1 MTAPRVEPG
10 SFRDPHSRVFETE
23 DGVLR
28 TLSPEGLA
36 DWESFAATD
45 LFPRLVAEGK
55 LIETERVDGDADL
68 PDELRE
74 GAAAVL
80 RHEKIPFVSYPYEW
94 PFGMLRDAALLQLE
108 LLEAALG
115 EDLILKDSSPYNV
128 QWRGSRPVFID
139 VGSFERLPQGEPWL
153 GYRQFCMLF
162 LYPLLLQAYKDVPFQ
177 PWLRGSIDGITPQ
190 QCRNL
195 MSLRDLFRRG
205 VFAHVYLHSR
215 FDRRRAQ
222 TAGDVKRELRAAGF
236 KKELIVANVR
246 RLAKLIRGLAW
257 KLEPSTWS
265 EYGATTSYSEGD
277 AVRKE
282 AFVRAA
288 VGTRRWN
295 LVWDLGCNIG
305 RFARIA
311 AENAR
316 CVVALDADAGV
327 VEQVYSALK
336 EEGSASI
343 LPLAVN
349 VVDPSPGIGW
359 RGTERRTLAERGS
372 PDLTLCL
379 ALVHHAV
386 IGANV
391 PVRDFVDWLASL
403 ETALVIEFPTRDDP
417 QVQRLLAAKR
427 EGMHAD
433 YERGWF
439 ERCLGEAFDVERSET
454 LASGN
459 RVLYFARPKA

>member
-1 MTAPRVEPG
+1 MTAARVEPG
-10 SFRDPHSRVFETE
+10 SFRDPHSRVFTTE

-28 TLSPEGLA
+28 TLSAEGLA
-36 DWESFAATD
+36 DWEAFAATD

-55 LIETERVDGDADL
+55 LVETERLDDDVDL
-68 PDELRE
+68 PAGLLE

-108 LLEAALG
+108 LLEGALA
-115 EDLILKDSSPYNV
+115 EDLVLKDSSPYNL

-139 VGSFERLPQGEPWL
+139 VGSFERLPRGEPWI

-162 LYPLLLQAYKDVPFQ
+162 LYPLLLQAYKNVPFQ

-190 QCRNL
+190 ECRSL
-195 MSLRDLFRRG
+195 MSFRDLFRRG

-215 FDRRRAQ
+215 FDRRSAE

-246 RLAKLIRGLAW
+246 RLAKLIRRLEW
-257 KLEPSTWS
+257 NPEPSTWA

-277 AVRKE
+277 AARKE
-282 AFVRAA
+282 DFVRAA
-288 VGTRRWN
+288 VGTRRWS
-295 LVWDLGCNIG
+295 LAWDLGCNVG
-305 RFARIA
+305 RFARMV

-316 CVVALDADAGV
+316 YVVALDADAAV
-327 VEQVYSALK
+327 VERVYRTFR

-343 LPLAVN
+343 LPLTVN

-359 RGTERRTLAERGS
+359 RGTERRTLEERGS

-379 ALVHHAV
+379 ALIHHVV
-386 IGANV
+386 IRGNV

-427 EGMHAD
+427 EGLHAD

-459 RVLYFARPKA
+459 RVLYFARPKT

>member
-1 MTAPRVEPG
+1 
-10 SFRDPHSRVFETE
+10 
-23 DGVLR
+23 
-28 TLSPEGLA
+28 
-36 DWESFAATD
+36 
-45 LFPRLVAEGK
+45 
-55 LIETERVDGDADL
+55 
-68 PDELRE
+68 
-74 GAAAVL
+74 
-80 RHEKIPFVSYPYEW
+80 
-94 PFGMLRDAALLQLE
+94 
-108 LLEAALG
+108 
-115 EDLILKDSSPYNV
+115 
-128 QWRGSRPVFID
+128 
-139 VGSFERLPQGEPWL
+139 
-153 GYRQFCMLF
+153 MLF

-215 FDRRRAQ
+215 LDRQRPQ

-246 RLAKLIRGLAW
+246 RLAKLIRGLEW
-257 KLEPSTWS
+257 NPQPSTWS

-277 AVRKE
+277 AARKE
-282 AFVRAA
+282 EFVRSA
-288 VGTRRWN
+288 VGSRRWN
-295 LVWDLGCNIG
+295 LVWDLGCNVG
-305 RFARIA
+305 RFARLA

-316 CVVALDADAGV
+316 YVVALDADAAV
-327 VEQVYSALK
+327 VEQGYRALK
-336 EEGSASI
+336 DEGNASI

-359 RGTERRTLAERGS
+359 RETERRTLTARGS
-372 PDLTLCL
+372 PDLALCL
-379 ALVHHAV
+379 ALIHHLV
-386 IGANV
+386 IRGNV
-391 PVRDFVDWLASL
+391 PVRDFVAWLASL
-403 ETALVIEFPTRDDP
+403 EAELIIEFPTRDDP

-439 ERCLGEAFDVERSET
+439 ERCLGEAFDVDRSET

-459 RVLYFARPKA
+459 RVLYFARPKT

>member
-1 MTAPRVEPG
+1 MTAARVEPG
-10 SFRDPHSRVFETE
+10 SFRDPNSRVFTTE

-36 DWESFAATD
+36 DWRAFAATD

-55 LIETERVDGDADL
+55 LIETEQLDGDVDL
-68 PDELRE
+68 PAELRE

-94 PFGMLRDAALLQLE
+94 PFGMLRDAALLQLD
-108 LLEAALG
+108 LLEAALA

-139 VGSFERLPQGEPWL
+139 VGSFERLPQGEPWI

-162 LYPLLLQAYKDVPFQ
+162 LYPLLLQAYKNVPFQ

-190 QCRNL
+190 QCRGL

-205 VFAHVYLHSR
+205 VFSHVYLHSR
-215 FDRRRAQ
+215 LERRPER
-222 TAGDVKRELRAAGF
+222 TASEVKGELRAAGF
-236 KKELIVANVR
+236 KKELIAANVR
-246 RLAKLIRGLAW
+246 RLAKLIRGLEW
-257 KLEPSTWS
+257 NPGSSTWS
-265 EYGATTSYSEGD
+265 EYGATTSYTEDD
-277 AVRKE
+277 AGRKE
-282 AFVRAA
+282 EFVRAA

-295 LVWDLGCNIG
+295 LVWDLGCNVG
-305 RFARIA
+305 RFARMA

-316 CVVALDADAGV
+316 YVVALDADAAVAERLYG
-327 VEQVYSALK
+327 ALQ
-336 EEGSASI
+336 EETNATL

-349 VVDPSPGIGW
+349 IVDPSPGIGW
-359 RGTERRTLAERGS
+359 RGTERRTLEERGL

-379 ALVHHAV
+379 ALIHHAV
-386 IGANV
+386 IRGNV
-391 PVRDFVDWLASL
+391 PVRDFVGWLASL

-417 QVQRLLAAKR
+417 QVRGLLGAKR

-439 ERCLGEAFDVERSET
+439 ERCLDDAFDVERSET

-459 RVLYFARPKA
+459 RVLYFSRPKS

>member
-1 MTAPRVEPG
+1 MTAARVEPG
-10 SFRDPHSRVFETE
+10 SFRDPHSRVFTTE

-28 TLSPEGLA
+28 TLSAEGLA
-36 DWESFAATD
+36 DWDAIAATD

-55 LIETERVDGDADL
+55 LVETERLDDDVDL
-68 PDELRE
+68 PAELRE

-108 LLEAALG
+108 LLEGALA

-128 QWRGSRPVFID
+128 QWRGSRPAFID
-139 VGSFERLPQGEPWL
+139 VGSFERLPRGEPWI

-162 LYPLLLQAYKDVPFQ
+162 LYPLLLQAYKNVPFQ

-190 QCRNL
+190 ECRSL
-195 MSLRDLFRRG
+195 MSFRDLFRRG

-215 FDRRRAQ
+215 LDRRPAE

-236 KKELIVANVR
+236 KKELIVANLR
-246 RLAKLIRGLAW
+246 RLAKLIRRLEW
-257 KLEPSTWS
+257 NPEPSTWA

-277 AVRKE
+277 AARKE
-282 AFVRAA
+282 DFVRAA
-288 VGTRRWN
+288 VGTRRWS
-295 LVWDLGCNIG
+295 LAWDLGCNVG
-305 RFARIA
+305 RFARMA

-316 CVVALDADAGV
+316 YVVALDADAAV
-327 VEQVYSALK
+327 VERVYRAIK
-336 EEGSASI
+336 EEGSASV

-359 RGTERRTLAERGS
+359 RGTERRTLEERGL

-379 ALVHHAV
+379 ALIHHVV
-386 IGANV
+386 IRGNV

-427 EGMHAD
+427 EGLHAD

-439 ERCLGEAFDVERSET
+439 ERCLGEAFDVGRSET
-454 LASGN
+454 LTSGN
-459 RVLYFARPKA
+459 RFLYFARPKI

>member
-1 MTAPRVEPG
+1 MTAARVEPG
-10 SFRDPHSRVFETE
+10 SFRDPYSRVITTD

-28 TLSPEGLA
+28 TLSAEGLA
-36 DWESFAATD
+36 DWEAFARTD
-45 LFPRLVAEGK
+45 LFPHLVAESK
-55 LIETERVDGDADL
+55 LIETERVDDDVDL
-68 PDELRE
+68 PAALRE
-74 GAAAVL
+74 GVAAVL

-94 PFGMLRDAALLQLE
+94 PFGMLRDAALLQLGLVE
-108 LLEAALG
+108 RAVA

-128 QWRGSRPVFID
+128 QWRGPRPVFID

-162 LYPLLLQAYKDVPFQ
+162 LYPLLLQAYKKVPFQ

-215 FDRRRAQ
+215 LERRPTQ

-246 RLAKLIRGLAW
+246 RLAKLIRALQENA
-257 KLEPSTWS
+257 EPTMWS
-265 EYGATTSYSEGD
+265 EYAATTSYTEDD
-277 AVRKE
+277 AARKE
-282 AFVRAA
+282 EFVRAA
-288 VGTRRWN
+288 AGARRWE
-295 LVWDLGCNIG
+295 LAWDIGCNFG

-316 CVVALDADAGV
+316 YVVALDADAAV
-327 VEQVYSALK
+327 VEQVYRAVK

-343 LPLAVN
+343 LPLVVN
-349 VVDPSPGIGW
+349 IVDPSPGMGW
-359 RGTERRTLAERGS
+359 RGTERRTLEERGL
-372 PDLTLCL
+372 PDLTFCL
-379 ALVHHAV
+379 ALIHHAV
-386 IGANV
+386 IRGNV
-391 PVRDFVDWLASL
+391 PVRDFVEWLTSL
-403 ETALVIEFPTRDDP
+403 ESALVIEFPTRDDP
-417 QVQRLLAAKR
+417 QVRQLLASKR
-427 EGMHAD
+427 EDIHPD
-433 YERGWF
+433 YERDWF

-454 LASGN
+454 LASGK

>member
-1 MTAPRVEPG
+1 MTAARVEPG
-10 SFRDPHSRVFETE
+10 SFRDPHSRVFTTE

-28 TLSPEGLA
+28 TLSAEGLA
-36 DWESFAATD
+36 DWDAFAVTD

-55 LIETERVDGDADL
+55 LIETERLDGDVDL
-68 PDELRE
+68 PAGLRE

-108 LLEAALG
+108 LLEAALV

-139 VGSFERLPQGEPWL
+139 VGSFERLPWGEPWI

-162 LYPLLLQAYKDVPFQ
+162 LYPLLLQAYKNVPFQ

-190 QCRNL
+190 QCRSL

-215 FDRRRAQ
+215 LDRRSAE

-236 KKELIVANVR
+236 KKELIVANIR
-246 RLAKLIRGLAW
+246 RLAKLIRRLEW
-257 KLEPSTWS
+257 NPEPSTWA

-277 AVRKE
+277 AARKQD
-282 AFVRAA
+282 FVRAA
-288 VGTRRWN
+288 VGTRRWS
-295 LVWDLGCNIG
+295 LVWDLGCNVG

-316 CVVALDADAGV
+316 YVVALDSDAAV
-327 VEQVYSALK
+327 VERAYRTFK

-349 VVDPSPGIGW
+349 VVDPSPGTGW
-359 RGTERRTLAERGS
+359 RGMERRTLEGRGL

-379 ALVHHAV
+379 ALIHHVV
-386 IGANV
+386 IRGNV

-417 QVQRLLAAKR
+417 QVQRLIASKR
-427 EGMHAD
+427 EDMHAD

-439 ERCLGEAFDVERSET
+439 ERCLGEAFDLDRSEA